1 MPLVYLLGKDLLAFS
16 ATNFVLGPRFR
27 VSASQVSGSQCRGS
41 RVSGFQVPG
50 YRVPGLGS
58 QRHGSQVL
66 ILDYAVV
73 LIRLYLLAVLVNPCG
88 FVSLS

>member
-1 MPLVYLLGKDLLAFS
+1 MSLVYLLGKDLLAFS

-27 VSASQVSGSQCRGS
+27 VSGSQVSGSQGHGS
-41 RVSGFQVPG
+41 RFSGFQVPG
-50 YRVPGLGS
+50 CRVPGLGS

-66 ILDYAVV
+66 ILDYAAL
-73 LIRLYLLAVLVNPCG
+73 LIILYLRVVLVNPCG